1 MKFIFSVLNGA
12 SFLPFFAASTAPSE
26 QAYIG
31 LVTGVLA
38 VLAILLGS
46 AVVLVIRRTRK
57 KDLLHTALK
66 GPLPDKRATINMR
79 DLRMSMS
86 LTPISNGLMSNKSPT
101 CNPST
106 LGKKNGIPG
115 GPGGLYGHV
124 MGEETDSETS
134 SVYHEPFKLPNSK
147 QEYGCLLKKDALSK
161 SGEYTG
167 ELIFIFLIIS
177 SFVLISFCFRIIRI
191 NNNNNN
197 EFSESALLCL

>member
-1 MKFIFSVLNGA
+1 MKFIFSVLKGTFF
-12 SFLPFFAASTAPSE
+12 SSLFAASTAPSE

-86 LTPISNGLMSNKSPT
+86 LTPISNGLMSNNGAT
-101 CNPST
+101 NPST
-106 LGKKNGIPG
+106 LGKKNGTPG

-167 ELIFIFLIIS
+167 ES
-177 SFVLISFCFRIIRI
+177 KISF
-191 NNNNNN
+191 
-197 EFSESALLCL
+197 ALLSSLLFLFCFE

>member
-1 MKFIFSVLNGA
+1 MSYELHFLRVLNGA
-12 SFLPFFAASTAPSE
+12 SFFLAFFAASTAPSE

-167 ELIFIFLIIS
+167 ELIFFLIIYA
-177 SFVLISFCFRIIRI
+177 FVLISFCYG
-191 NNNNNN
+191 
-197 EFSESALLCL
+197 L